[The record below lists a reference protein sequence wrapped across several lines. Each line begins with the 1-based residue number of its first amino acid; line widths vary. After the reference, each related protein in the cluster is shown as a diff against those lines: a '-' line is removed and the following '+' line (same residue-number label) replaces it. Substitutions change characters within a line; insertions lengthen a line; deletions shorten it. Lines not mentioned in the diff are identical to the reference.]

1 MKLPQEFVERMR
13 NLMDEE
19 EYNSFIRA
27 IKAKIQ
33 IHSLRVNT
41 LKIGVEEFLRL
52 FPHPL
57 EQVPWCKQGFYL
69 PKGFKASKHPYY
81 YAGLYYL
88 QDPSA
93 MLPGAVLDPGPGEK
107 VLDLCAAPG
116 GKSTQI
122 AAAMEGKGLLVLN
135 DINAKRI
142 KALIKNVEN
151 FGVRNAVIINNNPED
166 LAELY
171 PEYFDRVLV
180 DAPCSGEGMFRREA
194 RLITAWRRNF
204 HPSCCVPLQRS
215 LLDAAAQLVAA
226 GGRLVYSTCTFSP
239 EENEG
244 QVQSFL
250 ERHPDFYLLTLSGVN
265 GVSPGRGGWIGDERF
280 AQTGRIWPHL
290 SRGEGQFA
298 AVLARQDGAGRKGD
312 HGPKRR
318 RAFPY
323 QAPGERELAPF
334 YAFCFEAG
342 IDPLPGRLY
351 RSGEELFLLPD
362 DLPDLSG
369 LKIIR
374 YGLLLGSLKPGRFQP
389 AQAFALALNRQGA
402 GRRLELSSDS
412 PDLLR
417 YLRGE
422 TLLLGEEV
430 LPEKGWIL
438 VTTDGFPLG
447 WAKRLGG
454 LIKNHY
460 PSSWRLL

>member
-1 MKLPQEFVERMR
+1 MRLPQEFVERMR
-13 NLMDEE
+13 NLMDEQ
-19 EYNSFIRA
+19 EYNSFMQA

-41 LKIGVEEFLRL
+41 LKIGVEEFLRI
-52 FPHPL
+52 FPYPL

-93 MLPGAVLDPGPGEK
+93 MLPGAVLAPRPGEK

-122 AAAMEGKGLLVLN
+122 AAAMEGRGVLVLN
-135 DINAKRI
+135 DINPKRI

-151 FGVRNAVIINNNPED
+151 FGVRNAVITNNNPED
-166 LAELY
+166 LATLY

-194 RLITAWRRNF
+194 RLTTAWRRNF

-215 LLDAAAQLVAA
+215 LLEAAARMVAP

-244 QVQSFL
+244 QVRSFL
-250 ERHPDFYLLTLSGVN
+250 ERHSDFQLLALSGVD
-265 GVSPGRGGWIGDERF
+265 GVSPGRGEWIGDPRF

-298 AVLARQDGAGRKGD
+298 AVMARLGETGRKG
-312 HGPKRR
+312 GSESFPRR
-318 RAFPY
+318 GFPNP
-323 QAPGERELAPF
+323 APDQRELAPF
-334 YAFCFEAG
+334 LAFCSEVG
-342 IDPLPGRLY
+342 IDPPSGRLY
-351 RSGEELFLLPD
+351 RLGEELYLLPG
-362 DLPDLSG
+362 DLSDLSG
-369 LKIIR
+369 LKVIR
-374 YGLLLGSLKPGRFQP
+374 CGLLLGVLKPGRFQP
-389 AQAFALALNRQGA
+389 AQAFALALGRQEA
-402 GRRLELSSDS
+402 ERRLELPSNS
-412 PDLLR
+412 PELFR

-422 TLLLGEEV
+422 TLLLGEET

-460 PSSWRLL
+460 PPAWRMA